1 MDPSQAI
8 FRAGQAANKGGC
20 DFQSRLGAY
29 HDGELDTVSARQVE
43 QHLASCESCRAE
55 LQEIRELS
63 SLAETVGAEGISP
76 IGVARVHQMI
86 DAEAGSSV
94 LRIAGLLT
102 GLAASALVIGSAWLW
117 ETPQSRT
124 SGQEIVVINPLGEP
138 DMTLAMTLEPS
149 APLPHSPWEV
159 RDQQMLADARLADF
173 MVEGL
178 TGR

>member
-8 FRAGQAANKGGC
+8 FRTGQAASDGGC

-29 HDGELDTVSARQVE
+29 HDGELDPATAVRVE
-43 QHLASCESCRAE
+43 QHLAGCESCRAE
-55 LQEIRELS
+55 LQDLRELS
-63 SLAETVGAEGISP
+63 ALAKTVGAEGMSP
-76 IGVARVHQMI
+76 IGIARVHQSV
-86 DAEAGSSV
+86 DAESGSSV

-102 GLAASALVIGSAWLW
+102 GLAASVLVIGSAWLW
-117 ETPQSRT
+117 ETPETRT
-124 SGQEIVVINPLGEP
+124 RGQEIVVIDPVGEP
-138 DMTLAMTLEPS
+138 NMTLAMTLAPT

-159 RDQQMLADARLADF
+159 RDQQMLADARLADW